1 MMTNLR
7 VVLVVLVA
15 ALLLQQSSV
24 GEAQGTTFYVATNGS
39 DSNPGT
45 QGAPWRSVQ
54 KAANTLGAGQTA
66 LIRGGTYS
74 EKGITFR
81 NSGYAGGPIT
91 LRGYPGERPIID
103 GGYTTSSGLVPVF
116 RFDARDYITLDGL
129 VITRGSGANVN
140 ISTDAAARG
149 ITIEN
154 SELLDFVTDDN
165 SASIWIG
172 TGGADEIVIRNNVIR
187 GRISGGRYNNVA
199 NGIVLFRGL
208 DVTIEN
214 NDISNVVNGIYYKHS
229 NPGSMTTIV
238 RNNAIHNVSERG
250 ILWAMHDATIENN
263 VIYNAGL
270 GIGVFEESASCD
282 ALLSGNNHILH
293 NTLVDILIGVDLA
306 RSGSC
311 PGAVDTL
318 LRDNLVFN
326 FTNGEY
332 RGISIYAY
340 RSPDSSRTSLVRN
353 LVYSAAF
360 PQPIRVTDAFYALTS
375 LPATVSASGNIAA
388 APVFENYSSRLFAL
402 VGGPGKGAASDGRD
416 IGAEM
421 CTVGVN
427 APCFGGTAPPSPTPN
442 APATPSAP
450 TNLRIIS

>member
-7 VVLVVLVA
+7 VVLAVLVA
-15 ALLLQQSSV
+15 FAALSLQQPRV
-24 GEAQGTTFYVATNGS
+24 GEAQGATFYVATNGN
-39 DSNPGT
+39 DSNSGT
-45 QGAPWRSVQ
+45 QNAPWRTVQ

-74 EKGITFR
+74 EKGIAFR
-81 NSGYAGGPIT
+81 NSGYSGGPIT
-91 LRGYPGERPIID
+91 LKAYPGERPVID
-103 GGYTTSSGLVPVF
+103 GGYTTSSGLIPVF

-140 ISTDAAARG
+140 IANDAPARG

-154 SELLDFVTDDN
+154 SELTNFVTDDN

-199 NGIVLFRGL
+199 NGIVLFRAL

-214 NDISNVVNGIYYKHS
+214 NDISNVINGIYYKHS
-229 NPGSMTTIV
+229 RPGSMTTIV
-238 RNNAIHNVSERG
+238 RNNAIHDVSERG
-250 ILWAMHDATIENN
+250 ILWTMHDATIENN
-263 VIYNAGL
+263 VIYSAGI
-270 GIGVFEESASCD
+270 GIGVFEESAGCD
-282 ALLSGNNHILH
+282 ALLSGSNRILH
-293 NTLVDILIGVDLA
+293 NTLVDIQAGMDLA

-326 FTNGEY
+326 FANGEY

-340 RSPDSSRTSLVRN
+340 RSPDSSRTTLINN
-353 LVYSAAF
+353 LVYSSSY
-360 PQPIRVTDAFYALTS
+360 PQPIRVLGAFYAVTS
-375 LPATVSASGNIAA
+375 LPASVSASGNISG
-388 APVFENYSSRLFAL
+388 APLFENHSSRLFAL
-402 VGGPGKGAASDGRD
+402 VAGPGKGAASDGSD

-427 APCFGGTAPPSPTPN
+427 APCFGGTTPPTP
-442 APATPSAP
+442 TPTQTPGAP